1 MLTIIMSLQ
10 KRIYNINPKWLLK
23 QTEQL
28 KEILINIIYR
38 KELPNNEEI
47 NSFLYF
53 ELKYRKGYFIK
64 TLEDIKLN
72 LINEE

>member
-1 MLTIIMSLQ
+1 MSLQ